1 MIYLLSIGILGVKEN
16 VFFGNRLL
24 KGQTRGGT
32 SFLTRKEQSCVFSDA
47 SLVGSD
53 VY

>member
-1 MIYLLSIGILGVKEN
+1 MICLLSIGILGVKEN
-16 VFFGNRLL
+16 VFLGIRLL
-24 KGQTRGGT
+24 KAK
-32 SFLTRKEQSCVFSDA
+32 LEEVLLLIRKEQSCVFSDA